1 DHPTRANA
9 RSSSS
14 DDAHIHALR
23 SLSRAHE
30 LRHYIDAEVSV
41 ESGSFTDLSV
51 SLSYQSFRWSWEL
64 DFVGSKLS
72 ASILSQQLIMPL
84 VIASGFAF
92 NHHASIPIVDQTGS
106 QLQKELD
113 RAVKVVRNPHL
124 GVVQALKRP
133 RLTSCLTRTSATI
146 NGVDVERIPPV
157 TTGFEEVATTLE
169 ESIPPPRSPPRPLP
183 ATDISV
189 VTPIIPPSPPHLSP
203 IHRKQGPLTK
213 VDPDEDMAIPTNR
226 QAVIRKLQDDDATD
240 TEDDMDPVMEP
251 PTKARRV
258 VHDQSPSSDDFVSP
272 FKRDGPSR
280 VVMRP
285 RMPILSDSDDDPPA
299 HGGRGRG
306 IAAGRLKQ
314 PVQRGGRRL

>member
-1 DHPTRANA
+1 
-9 RSSSS
+9 
-14 DDAHIHALR
+14 
-23 SLSRAHE
+23 
-30 LRHYIDAEVSV
+30 
-41 ESGSFTDLSV
+41 
-51 SLSYQSFRWSWEL
+51 
-64 DFVGSKLS
+64 
-72 ASILSQQLIMPL
+72 MPL
-84 VIASGFAF
+84 VITSGFAF
-92 NHHASIPIVDQTGS
+92 NHHASIPIVDQTAS

-124 GVVQALKRP
+124 GVVQVLKRP

-146 NGVDVERIPPV
+146 NGVDVERIR
-157 TTGFEEVATTLE
+157 FEEVATTLE
-169 ESIPPPRSPPRPLP
+169 ESIPPPRSPPQSLP
-183 ATDISV
+183 ATDIPV

-203 IHRKQGPLTK
+203 ILRKQGPLTT

-272 FKRDGPSR
+272 FKRDNPSR
-280 VVMRP
+280 VVPKP
-285 RMPILSDSDDDPPA
+285 RRSASSDSDDDRPA

-306 IAAGRLKQ
+306 IPAGRLKQ